1 MKEVQPGTT
10 TELEVIERE
19 GSRWILEGDVRMNAS
34 DADEAIQ
41 EGDRVTVFLYVNRRK
56 ELSATMQLPHV
67 TIGSYGWARVIRV
80 DAKEGV
86 YVDIGAPV
94 EVLVNKADMPRIR
107 ALWPQTD
114 DMLYMTLRTDL
125 GGNLFGRL
133 VTEERVLELI
143 AEAPSDVT
151 NANLKARAYRLLPV
165 GSFLL
170 SIPENYRIFI
180 HNTEMEKEPRLG
192 EELEVR
198 VIGVRDDGTLNG
210 SLLPRKQERLADDSE
225 VILRY
230 LQDSGGQMPFT
241 DKSTPD
247 EIQEMFAMSKGSFK
261 RALGR
266 LMKEGKITQE
276 DGWTRLK

>member
-1 MKEVQPGTT
+1 MKELQPGTT
-10 TELEVIERE
+10 IELEVIALE
-19 GSRWILEGDVRMNAS
+19 GSRWILEGDVQMNAS
-34 DADEAIQ
+34 DADERIEVA
-41 EGDRVTVFLYVNRRK
+41 DRVTVFLYVNRRK
-56 ELSATMQLPHV
+56 ELSATMQIPRV

-107 ALWPQTD
+107 ALWPQND

-125 GGNLFGRL
+125 GGTLFGRL
-133 VTEERVLELI
+133 VTEERVLEQI
-143 AEAPSDVT
+143 AIAPASLT
-151 NANLKARAYRLLPV
+151 NADLKARAYRLLPV
-165 GSFLL
+165 GTFLL

-180 HNTEMEKEPRLG
+180 HQSEREKEPRLG
-192 EELEVR
+192 EELDVR
-198 VIGVRDDGTLNG
+198 VIGVRDDGTVNG

-241 DKSTPD
+241 DKSNPE
-247 EIQEMFAMSKGSFK
+247 EIQEMFTMSKGAFK

-276 DGWTRLK
+276 DGWTTLK

>member
-1 MKEVQPGTT
+1 MKELQPGTM
-10 TELEVIERE
+10 TELEVIAKE
-19 GSRWILEGDVRMNAS
+19 GSRWILEGDVQMNAS
-34 DADEAIQ
+34 DADETLEVA
-41 EGDRVTVFLYVNRRK
+41 DRVTVFLYVNRRK
-56 ELSATMQLPHV
+56 ELSATTQLPRV
-67 TIGSYGWARVIRV
+67 TIGSYGWARVIRI

-94 EVLVNKADMPRIR
+94 EVLVNKADMPRVR

-125 GGNLFGRL
+125 GGTLFGRL
-133 VTEERVLELI
+133 VTEERALEQI
-143 AEAPSDVT
+143 AAAPASLT

-180 HNTEMEKEPRLG
+180 HQSEREKEPRLG
-192 EELEVR
+192 EELDVR
-198 VIGVRDDGTLNG
+198 VIGVREDGTLNG

-241 DKSTPD
+241 DKSNPE
-247 EIQEMFAMSKGSFK
+247 EIQEMFTMSKGAFK

-276 DGWTRLK
+276 DGWTTLK

>member
-1 MKEVQPGTT
+1 MKELQPGTT
-10 TELEVIERE
+10 IELEVIALE
-19 GSRWILEGDVRMNAS
+19 GSRWILEGDVQMNAS
-34 DADEAIQ
+34 DADERIEVA
-41 EGDRVTVFLYVNRRK
+41 DRVTVFLYVNRRK
-56 ELSATMQLPHV
+56 ELSATMQIPRV

-107 ALWPQTD
+107 ALWPQND

-125 GGNLFGRL
+125 GGTLFGRL
-133 VTEERVLELI
+133 VTEERVLEQI
-143 AEAPSDVT
+143 AIAPASLT
-151 NANLKARAYRLLPV
+151 NADLKARAYRLLPV

-180 HNTEMEKEPRLG
+180 HQSEREKEPRLG
-192 EELEVR
+192 EELDVR
-198 VIGVRDDGTLNG
+198 VIGVRDDGTVNG

-241 DKSTPD
+241 DKSNPE
-247 EIQEMFAMSKGSFK
+247 EIQEMFTMSKGAFK

-276 DGWTRLK
+276 DGWTTLK